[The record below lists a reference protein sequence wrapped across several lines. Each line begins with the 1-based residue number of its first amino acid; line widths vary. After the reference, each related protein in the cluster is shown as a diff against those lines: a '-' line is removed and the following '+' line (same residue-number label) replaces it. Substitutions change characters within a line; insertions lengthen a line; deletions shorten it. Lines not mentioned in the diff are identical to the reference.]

1 MAINPTLME
10 AMFTVRGTI
19 KLSRLE
25 IAIKPVHG
33 KIITTRYEAILTQS
47 AYGRL
52 EDVCFK
58 MMKHSMNRGGRTK
71 RTNKRVQSKRT
82 NNTRTE
88 MAN

>member
-33 KIITTRYEAILTQS
+33 KIITTRYEAILTPS
-47 AYGRL
+47 AYGKL
-52 EDVCFK
+52 E
-58 MMKHSMNRGGRTK
+58 
-71 RTNKRVQSKRT
+71 
-82 NNTRTE
+82 
-88 MAN
+88 